1 MKLLEY
7 LDRVGQRRLEHARLA
22 PPRPRDTR
30 QLVGVLFFGGYYAL
44 IWRFMSAKGIP
55 ADNLTLIKDAMLIL
69 GPVIGAIGQAL
80 FRTDVRDE
88 IATQNT
94 GEAFRANRAAAEATR
109 AAANSIPSA
118 GGPGS
123 SPGAAADAVADA
135 AVDAAA
141 EVKAGRTPPEGM
153 ETDV

>member
-7 LDRVGQRRLEHARLA
+7 LDRVGQRRLERARLS

-30 QLVGVLFFGGYYAL
+30 MLVGVLFFLGYYIL
-44 IWRFMSAKGIP
+44 VYTLLKRVVP
-55 ADNLTLIKDAMLIL
+55 AENGPLVRDAMLVL

-80 FRTDVRDE
+80 FRSDVRDE

-94 GEAFRANRAAAEATR
+94 GEAFRANRAASEATK
-109 AAANSIPSA
+109 
-118 GGPGS
+118 
-123 SPGAAADAVADA
+123 AAADSIPNAPTDAGVAAGAVADA
-135 AVDAAA
+135 AKD
-141 EVKAGRTPPEGM
+141 KASQIQGM